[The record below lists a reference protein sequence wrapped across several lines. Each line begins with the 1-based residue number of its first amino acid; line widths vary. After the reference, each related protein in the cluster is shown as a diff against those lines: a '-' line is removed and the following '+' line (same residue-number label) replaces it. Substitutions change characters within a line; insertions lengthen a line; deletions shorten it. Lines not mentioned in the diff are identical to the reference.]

1 MAKVITIRLRE
12 ESCFTDAV
20 EMAQVNSDKKLL
32 IKLKTGHADAKK
44 RRGGFV
50 G

>member
-1 MAKVITIRLRE
+1 MAKVITTRLSE
-12 ESCFTDAV
+12 EEYFTDAV

-32 IKLKTGHADAKK
+32 AKLKAGHADAKSK
-44 RRGGFV
+44 RGGFV